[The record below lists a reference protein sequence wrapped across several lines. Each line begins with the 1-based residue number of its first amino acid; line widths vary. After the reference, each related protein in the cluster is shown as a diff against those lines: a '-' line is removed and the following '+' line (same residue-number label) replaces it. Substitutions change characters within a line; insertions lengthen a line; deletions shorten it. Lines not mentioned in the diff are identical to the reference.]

1 MIHLEEKVMTK
12 ADKQFCIWPRQE
24 SDSLRSSRSRS
35 CLLCLIL
42 FIGQRVPGASGVG
55 LPQEAPPLNQT
66 LISGTLGFLCKWLW
80 PNFQSL
86 GESVVSVFSP
96 KDRKGTPG
104 GYTLASVVTEGHC
117 LWRLWLEFYTP
128 PVCSLGRK
136 FGKKPRIGRKKAKNH
151 RPGAMG
157 HLSLPCHVLR
167 LWEFQIQTWPFRV
180 FLKFCLS
187 QKKSRT
193 YSI

>member
-12 ADKQFCIWPRQE
+12 ADKQFFIWPRQE

-86 GESVVSVFSP
+86 GESVVSVFSS

-117 LWRLWLEFYTP
+117 LWRLWLEFIHTTC
-128 PVCSLGRK
+128 VSTWEKVWKEAKDRREEGQ
-136 FGKKPRIGRKKAKNH
+136 KPQAWSHGPSFPA
-151 RPGAMG
+151 
-157 HLSLPCHVLR
+157 LPCSQTLRIPNSDLAFQGFFEVLFVT
-167 LWEFQIQTWPFRV
+167 EEE
-180 FLKFCLS
+180 
-187 QKKSRT
+187 
-193 YSI
+193 